1 MQKISSY
8 LYPNRIQLLTNLDDE
23 SNNDQ
28 VEWRIVYQRT
38 IKIYKGIDNVLEVDV
53 KNNDQKRISLLGK
66 QIYMVIFDQAN
77 NEINRYL
84 ANNLEDDSS
93 QTSKG
98 LARITIM
105 STDLENLI
113 PQSFSFVVYMH
124 NEDATLEILYGDSK
138 YGARGTIDLLNGVN
152 HKPRLNKR
160 YDNFK
165 QETNYQTSQTRSVS
179 YYSDPMPVRF
189 YEAVPTTIVKVTAHV
204 TGFVGTI
211 GIQTTQNETFSHEAF
226 MKEPVQTQIF
236 TQARNT
242 PVVFDNIDV
251 SQLTYIRLKFTSNT
265 GATDIIG
272 KVDYA
277 ILSV

>member
-8 LYPNRIQLLTNLDDE
+8 LYPNRIQLLTNLDEE

-84 ANNLEDDSS
+84 ATNLEDDSS

-98 LARITIM
+98 LARINIM

-152 HKPRLNKR
+152 AKPSLNKR

-165 QETNYQTSQTRSVS
+165 QETNYQTNQTHTIS

-189 YEAVPTTIVKVTAHV
+189 YQAVPTTILKVTAYV
-204 TGFVGTI
+204 TDFIGTI
-211 GIQTTQNETFSHEAF
+211 SIQSTQTETFSHESF
-226 MKEPVQTQIF
+226 LKDPIQTQTF

-242 PVVFDNIDV
+242 PVIFDNIDV
-251 SQLTYIRLKFTSNT
+251 TEVTYLRLKYTNT
-265 GATDIIG
+265 IG

>member
-23 SNNDQ
+23 SNNNQ

-66 QIYMVIFDQAN
+66 QIYMVMFDQAN
-77 NEINRYL
+77 NEVNRYL
-84 ANNLEDDSS
+84 ATNLEDDSS
-93 QTSKG
+93 QTGRG
-98 LARITIM
+98 LARIHILSM
-105 STDLENLI
+105 DLVNLI
-113 PQSFSFVVYMH
+113 PQSFNFVVYMQ
-124 NEDATLEILYGDSK
+124 NGDSALEILYGDSK
-138 YGARGTIDLLNGVN
+138 YGARGTIDLLNGIN
-152 HKPRLNKR
+152 PKPSLNKR
-160 YDNFK
+160 YDNFR
-165 QETNYQTSQTRSVS
+165 QETNYQTTQKHIIT

-189 YEAVPTTIVKVTAHV
+189 YQAVPTTILKVTAYV
-204 TGFVGTI
+204 TDFVGTI
-211 GIQTTQNETFSHEAF
+211 SIESTQNETFSHEAF
-226 MKEPVQTQIF
+226 LKAPIQTQTF

-251 SQLTYIRLKFTSNT
+251 TEITYLRLKYTST
-265 GATDIIG
+265 TG

-277 ILSV
+277 VLSV

>member
-23 SNNDQ
+23 SNNNQ

-77 NEINRYL
+77 NEVNRYL
-84 ANNLEDDSS
+84 ATNLEDDSS
-93 QTSKG
+93 QAGRG
-98 LARITIM
+98 LARIHIM
-105 STDLENLI
+105 SMDLVNLI
-113 PQSFSFVVYMH
+113 PQSFNFVVYMQ
-124 NEDATLEILYGDSK
+124 NGDSALEILYSDSK
-138 YGARGTIDLLNGVN
+138 YGARGTIDLLNGIN
-152 HKPRLNKR
+152 PKPSLNKR
-160 YDNFK
+160 YDNFS
-165 QETNYQTSQTRSVS
+165 QETNYQTNQKHIIT

-189 YEAVPTTIVKVTAHV
+189 YEAVPTTTLKVTAYV
-204 TGFVGTI
+204 TDFIGTI
-211 GIQTTQNETFSHEAF
+211 SIQSTQTETFSHESF
-226 MKEPVQTQIF
+226 LKEPIQTQTF

-242 PVVFDNIDV
+242 PVIFDNIDV
-251 SQLTYIRLKFTSNT
+251 TEITYLRLKYTNT
-265 GATDIIG
+265 TG

>member
-23 SNNDQ
+23 SNNNQ

-38 IKIYKGIDNVLEVDV
+38 IKIYKGIDNVLEIDV
-53 KNNDQKRISLLGK
+53 KNNDQKRISLAGK

-77 NEINRYL
+77 NEVHRYL

-93 QTSKG
+93 HAGRG
-98 LARITIM
+98 LARINIM
-105 STDLENLI
+105 GTDLENLI

-138 YGARGTIDLLNGVN
+138 YGARGTIDLLNGIN
-152 HKPRLNKR
+152 HKPRLNQR

-165 QETNYQTSQTRSVS
+165 QETNYQTNQTHTIS

-189 YEAVPTTIVKVTAHV
+189 YEAVPTTLVKVTAYP
-204 TGFVGTI
+204 TNFIGTI
-211 GIQTTQNETFSHEAF
+211 SIQTTQNETFSHGAF
-226 MKEPVQTQIF
+226 LKDPIQTQTF
-236 TQARNT
+236 TQVRNT
-242 PVVFDNIDV
+242 PIVFDNIDV
-251 SQLTYIRLKFTSNT
+251 SNLTYIRLKYTNATNT
-265 GATDIIG
+265 IG

>member
-23 SNNDQ
+23 SNNNQ

-53 KNNDQKRISLLGK
+53 KNNDQKRISLAGK

-77 NEINRYL
+77 NEVNRYL

-93 QTSKG
+93 HAGRG
-98 LARITIM
+98 LARINIM

-113 PQSFSFVVYMH
+113 PQSFNFVVYMH

-138 YGARGTIDLLNGVN
+138 YGARGTMELLNGVN
-152 HKPRLNKR
+152 AKPKLYKR

-165 QETNYQTSQTRSVS
+165 QETNYQTNQTHTIT

-189 YEAVPTTIVKVTAHV
+189 YEAVPTVFVKVTAYV
-204 TGFVGTI
+204 TDFVGTI
-211 GIQTTQNETFSHEAF
+211 SVQATQNETFSHEAF
-226 MKEPVQTQIF
+226 LKDPIQTYIITQPRNSPIIF
-236 TQARNT
+236 SY
-242 PVVFDNIDV
+242 IDI
-251 SQLTYIRLKFTSNT
+251 SQFTYIRLKFTNT
-265 GATDIIG
+265 TG

-277 ILSV
+277 ILST

>member
-8 LYPNRIQLLTNLDDE
+8 LYPNRIQLLTNLDEE

-77 NEINRYL
+77 NEVNRYL
-84 ANNLEDDSS
+84 ATNLEDDSS

-98 LARITIM
+98 LARINIM

-138 YGARGTIDLLNGVN
+138 YGARGTIDLLNGLN
-152 HKPRLNKR
+152 AKPSLNKR

-165 QETNYQTSQTRSVS
+165 QETNYQTNQTHTIS

-189 YEAVPTTIVKVTAHV
+189 YEAVPTTILKVTAYV
-204 TGFVGTI
+204 TDFIGTI
-211 GIQTTQNETFSHEAF
+211 SIQSTQSETFNHEAF
-226 MKEPVQTQIF
+226 LKDPIQTPTF

-251 SQLTYIRLKFTSNT
+251 TQVTYLRLKYTNT
-265 GATDIIG
+265 TG

-277 ILSV
+277 ILST

>member
-23 SNNDQ
+23 SNNNQ
-28 VEWRIVYQRT
+28 LEWRIVYQRT

-53 KNNDQKRISLLGK
+53 KNNDQKRISLAGRT
-66 QIYMVIFDQAN
+66 IYMVIFDQAN
-77 NEINRYL
+77 NEVFRYTAL
-84 ANNLEDDSS
+84 NLEDDSS
-93 QTSKG
+93 HAGRG
-98 LARITIM
+98 LARITVLG
-105 STDLENLI
+105 SDLEDLI
-113 PQSFSFVVYMH
+113 PQSFNFVVYME

-152 HKPRLNKR
+152 HKPKLNKR

-165 QETNYQTSQTRSVS
+165 QETNYQTNQIHTIS

-189 YEAVPTTIVKVTAHV
+189 YEAVPTTLVKVTAYV
-204 TGFVGTI
+204 SNFVGTLS
-211 GIQTTQNETFSHEAF
+211 IQTTQNETFSHEAF
-226 MKEPVQTQIF
+226 TKNPVQTQTF

-242 PVVFDNIDV
+242 PVVFDDIDV
-251 SQLTYIRLKFTSNT
+251 SQLTYIRLKFTSVT
-265 GATDIIG
+265 GASDITG

-277 ILSV
+277 ILST

>member
-8 LYPNRIQLLTNLDDE
+8 LYPNRIQLLTNLDDN

-66 QIYMVIFDQAN
+66 EIYMVIFDQAN
-77 NEINRYL
+77 NEVIRYL
-84 ANNLEDDSS
+84 ATNLEDDSS

-105 STDLENLI
+105 GMDLVNLI
-113 PQSFSFVVYMH
+113 PQSFNFIVYMH
-124 NEDATLEILYGDSK
+124 NVDSTSEILYSDSK
-138 YGARGTIDLLNGVN
+138 YGVRGTIDLLNGVN
-152 HKPRLNKR
+152 AKPKPFKK

-165 QETNYQTSQTRSVS
+165 QETNYQTNQTHTIT

-189 YEAVPTTIVKVTAHV
+189 YEAVPTTILKVTAYV
-204 TGFVGTI
+204 TDFVGTI
-211 GIQTTQNETFSHEAF
+211 SVQSTQNETFSHEAF
-226 MKEPVQTQIF
+226 LKDPIQTQTF

-251 SQLTYIRLKFTSNT
+251 TEITYLRLKYTST
-265 GATDIIG
+265 TG